1 MKLSNSSSLNFQNL
15 DINYEIKQLEFKYN
29 SPIDLCIQSLKF
41 PMEERKGKI
50 IKHISSFIESIPN
63 FLNLLNL
70 NKEQRHYNSIMKEI
84 SINLDY
90 HNIPKNK
97 YVYRNSNEKINKM
110 YIILNGKICILKPKI
125 ISCYLT
131 EEEYLSYLVRIRKNN
146 QIDILKNTIELNL
159 YKFDVEEN
167 FDVYLKK
174 LYEDYFLNPG
184 NLKYSQ
190 KTYEKIIEFIKNNK
204 SNTSIE
210 QNEEITPELFIKL
223 NNLEEQNLDSENRIN
238 TKIIVYE
245 KSNIYEKNQIII
257 INPLPDNQLK
267 KIHDIIVTLEESDIV
282 ILDLDE
288 YKKILIKIDEN
299 AKQQLFDLIYSHTIF
314 MAIPKNLIEARYYP
328 YINHIKF
335 ERNEKIYKEGELV
348 ENSILINSGQFI
360 FFINKNLIE
369 INDLIIK
376 LKIIKGKINKIPN
389 DALEKTLEEKYE
401 NEELIINKKF
411 SIPEHDQII
420 NEKRN
425 ITITVIDESE
435 IIGLNDCVD
444 PITKKALFNF
454 SCISQNN
461 DAYTIPYETL
471 QLLISRESGVKF
483 EVKKITNI
491 KIDYFLNR
499 LQQFKKEILGKI
511 KTFDLMNKEKN
522 KGKNHS
528 TPKNDFR
535 KIVNNSIIRREL
547 MLKRLSYKKKSSL
560 YPLPNINLSKFN
572 SFKLN
577 NSNEQ
582 KNKKINY
589 NDENHDKVTL
599 QKIEKMQSLRKIL
612 HNNRKDKVN
621 LYLEKCKNEL
631 EERNRETS
639 ILCSYLN
646 KSNKFQIIKKKKKD
660 EFNNLNIS
668 ISPSLE
674 KRNYDNNSLN
684 SYLRCV
690 SSVGKITNY
699 SNGFNSVIGK
709 INKINYIDPL
719 IMEKFNLYYK
729 KGLLKDFSSP
739 NIFTKYQ
746 I

>member
-547 MLKRLSYKKKSSL
+547 MLKRLSYKKRTTMF
-560 YPLPNINLSKFN
+560 PLPNINLSKFN
-572 SFKLN
+572 SFKLS
-577 NSNEQ
+577 NSIHQ
-582 KNKKINY
+582 KVYLKK
-589 NDENHDKVTL
+589 L
-599 QKIEKMQSLRKIL
+599 EKMKSIRKIL
-612 HNNRKDKVN
+612 LNRKDKVN
-621 LYLEKCKNEL
+621 QYLEKCKNEL

-646 KSNKFQIIKKKKKD
+646 ESNKYKIIKNKNKD
-660 EFNNLNIS
+660 KLNHLNIS
-668 ISPSLE
+668 RSPSLE
-674 KRNYDNNSLN
+674 KRNIDNNPYN
-684 SYLRCV
+684 SYLRCI
-690 SSVGKITNY
+690 SSIGKITNY
-699 SNGFNSVIGK
+699 SNGFNSLTGQ
-709 INKINYIDPL
+709 INQINYIDPL
-719 IMEKFNLYYK
+719 IMDKFNLYYK